1 MMRFAVTGR
10 CVYAARMDRRDF
22 LAGVSALVVS
32 AGTAVA
38 QTAAPAGTRTMVA
51 SPEAM
56 RRLSARLMR
65 LEEDGLDPRWYGLNP
80 ANQED
85 PVAIA
90 RACAGA
96 LTDLV
101 QGRVASLPGRVD
113 LRRDA
118 NPATLNAWMQRI
130 AESAEPADAL
140 EQAAMSTP
148 DMAVLKPAL
157 AAARA
162 RAASPWPGFPVG
174 GRTLEPGAFDDSRVA
189 LLRARL
195 VLTDPVLAASPGTG
209 GAYDERLQAAVRRFQ
224 QAVGTEPDARI
235 GLSTQAALN
244 RSPQANANQ
253 LRVAMDMHR
262 ARPAMP
268 AERRVD
274 VNIPDYRLRMIED
287 GRTIIEMAVVVGRPA
302 RATPMIATRL
312 TSVQFNPPWGVPQ
325 RNAREDLLPRLRR
338 DPTALQQR
346 GFRIFGR
353 VDGEVVE
360 IDPTTVDWRAI
371 NPDRFPYVIRQDAGD
386 ANALGRL
393 KFIMPNSDD
402 IFMHDTPDR
411 HYFRRADRAQS
422 SGCIRLE
429 RPMDFLMVMLDGT
442 PGWDRERVDRVLATR
457 NTSAIPLR
465 RQLPVRL
472 FYATVTV
479 EGSELR
485 VRQDI
490 YGLDEAYA
498 RAMEGRVRPQGIPM
512 AAAQS

>member
-1 MMRFAVTGR
+1 M
-10 CVYAARMDRRDF
+10 
-22 LAGVSALVVS
+22 
-32 AGTAVA
+32 VA
-38 QTAAPAGTRTMVA
+38 Q
-51 SPEAM
+51 PEAM
-56 RRLSARLMR
+56 RRLAGRLMR

-80 ANQED
+80 STHED
-85 PVAIA
+85 PAAIA
-90 RACAGA
+90 RASAAA
-96 LTDLV
+96 LADLV
-101 QGRVASLPGRVD
+101 QGRVGSAPGRAD
-113 LRRDA
+113 LRREI
-118 NPATLNAWMQRI
+118 NPAVLNSWIQRI
-130 AESAEPADAL
+130 AESAEPADVI
-140 EQAAMSTP
+140 EQAAMATP
-148 DMAVLKPAL
+148 DMAILKPAL

-162 RAASPWPGFPVG
+162 RAAGAWAGFPVG
-174 GRTLEPGAFDDSRVA
+174 GRTLEPGAFEDGRIA
-189 LLRARL
+189 ALRARL
-195 VLTDPVLAASPGTG
+195 VLTDPVLAANPGTG

-224 QAVGTEPDARI
+224 EAVGTEADARI
-235 GLSTQAALN
+235 GLATQAALN
-244 RSPQANANQ
+244 RSPQASANQ
-253 LRVAMDMHR
+253 LRVAMDMRR
-262 ARPAMP
+262 AQPP
-268 AERRVD
+268 QSSERRVD
-274 VNIPDYRLRMIED
+274 VNIPDYRLRMIEE

-302 RATPMIATRL
+302 RATPMITTRL

-353 VDGEVVE
+353 VDGQLVE

-371 NPDRFPYVIRQDAGD
+371 NPDRFPYFIRQDAGD
-386 ANALGRL
+386 ANALGRI
-393 KFIMPNSDD
+393 KFIMPNNDD

-429 RPMDFLMVMLDGT
+429 RPMDFLMVMLDGM
-442 PGWDRERVDRVLATR
+442 PGWERDRVDRVLATR
-457 NTSAIPLR
+457 NTSAISLR

-472 FYATVTV
+472 FYSTVTV

-498 RAMEGRVRPQGIPM
+498 RAMEGRTRPQGIPM